1 MLKKNSGKRKA
12 TDWDFFWNEYKKL
25 LITVLPVLLGLAI
38 MILVGYFW
46 IGPLPPL
53 MLSLI
58 FFVGGFTGIIIV
70 VRHNSCC
77 LIHHQ
82 GHSSHRG
89 RKCRNAF
96 LLGLCL
102 IYHSARVV
110 VKTHQAYAFFAEIEN
125 KYS

>member
-70 VRHNSCC
+70 VRREIPVVLFTIKGIQAIVEGSVVT
-77 LIHHQ
+77 LFFWGSALYIIL
-82 GHSSHRG
+82 RG
-89 RKCRNAF
+89 
-96 LLGLCL
+96 LL
-102 IYHSARVV
+102 
-110 VKTHQAYAFFAEIEN
+110 
-125 KYS
+125 